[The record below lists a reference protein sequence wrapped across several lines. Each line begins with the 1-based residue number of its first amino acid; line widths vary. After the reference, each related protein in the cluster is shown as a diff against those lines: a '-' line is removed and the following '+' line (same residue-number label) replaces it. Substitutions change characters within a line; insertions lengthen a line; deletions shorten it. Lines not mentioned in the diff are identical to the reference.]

1 MSLSLTFGMLVI
13 VTHAHPELDVGLV
26 SAVLLGWRDDVAAR
40 GGGGR
45 GGGEH
50 GGRGDHPDLRH
61 ADAVVT
67 RPHVPIVHL
76 VTAGR
81 HPLVGV
87 N

>member
-1 MSLSLTFGMLVI
+1 MLVV
-13 VTHAHPELDVGLV
+13 VTHAHPELYVGLV
-26 SAVLLGWRDDVAAR
+26 SAVLLGGRDDVAA

-45 GGGEH
+45 GGGGEH
-50 GGRGDHPDLRH
+50 GGRGDDPDLRH
-61 ADAVVT
+61 SDAVVT

-76 VTAGR
+76 VTTGR